1 MAIDISLRNRMDLRN
16 EDQRWIG
23 NGGKPL
29 APPRSIVLDRSAFD
43 LVTAFPNGFI
53 PSGVALAKLTAT
65 GLYVPYAGSPSEVQT
80 LTRTSTGGTVTFSFD
95 GSPVSATVPAT
106 AAGLTATAV
115 QTALEGLSTVNP
127 GDVTVT
133 GAAGGPLTV
142 TFGGRYLGQNVPAL
156 VVDNT
161 SATGGT
167 VTVATAAAGGG
178 TGSGGSE
185 AMAGHLFVSAAY
197 DRDSTGDIAAALFW
211 MGEVITNYLPTGHGL
226 DAAGQADVA
235 GWITYTTN
243 VV

>member
-1 MAIDISLRNRMDLRN
+1 MAIDISVRTRADLRN

-23 NGGKPL
+23 NGGQPL
-29 APPRSIVLDRSAFD
+29 APPRSIVLDRSGFD

-53 PSGVALAKLTAT
+53 PSGVCLGQITAT
-65 GLYVPYAGSPSEVQT
+65 GLYVPYAASPSEVQT
-80 LTRTSTGGTVTFSFD
+80 LTRTSTGGTITLSFD
-95 GSPVSATVPAT
+95 GSAASATIPASAAGFT
-106 AAGLTATAV
+106 AAAT

-142 TFGGRYLGQNVPAL
+142 TFGGRYVGQNVPQL

-167 VTVATAAAGGG
+167 IVSATGTAGGG
-178 TGSGGSE
+178 AASDGSQVL
-185 AMAGHLFVSAAY
+185 AGHLFASAAY
-197 DRDSTGDIAAALFW
+197 DRDSTGDIAGALFW
-211 MGEVITNYLPTGHGL
+211 TGEVVTNYLPTGHGL
-226 DAAGQADVA
+226 DAAGRADVA